1 MRIARFSHNGEVN
14 YGRVLGADAIQG
26 DAAATAAV
34 AAGSANGN
42 GAGAVSESAGDDM
55 DKLIIAQLDG
65 HPISQGE
72 VKLTGTYHRVAE
84 VRLLPPIVPTKV
96 ICIGKNYADH
106 VEEMGGEKPAEPII
120 FLKPSTAVCGAYDP
134 IQRPMG
140 ISERV
145 DYEGELAVVIGRL
158 GRDVPADRASEVI
171 FGYTIANDV
180 TARDLQARD
189 GQWTR
194 AKGFDTFCPLGPWIE
209 TDLDP
214 ADLELTTRLNDEVKQ
229 HSRTS
234 LLMHHVPALIAF
246 VSQVMTLIP
255 GDVLLTGTPAGIGPM
270 AKGDEVSVTIEGIG
284 TLSNP
289 VTDRS

>member
-1 MRIARFSHNGEVN
+1 MRIARFSHNGQVS
-14 YGRVLGADAIQG
+14 YGRVLGADALPAQTQAPG
-26 DAAATAAV
+26 AV
-34 AAGSANGN
+34 GPANGN
-42 GAGAVSESAGDDM
+42 GAGSGDAGSGEPADQ
-55 DKLIIAQLDG
+55 LIVAQLDG
-65 HPISQGE
+65 HPISEGE
-72 VKLTGTYHRVAE
+72 VKLTGAYFRLAD

-120 FLKPSTAVCGAYDP
+120 FLKPSTAVCGHGDP
-134 IQRPMG
+134 VLRPVG

-158 GRDVPADRASEVI
+158 GRDVPAERAGEVI

-194 AKGFDTFCPLGPWIE
+194 AKGFDSFCPLGPWIE
-209 TDLDP
+209 TELDP
-214 ADLELTTRLNDEVKQ
+214 ADLELTTKLNDEVRQ

-234 LLMHHVPALIAF
+234 LLMHHIPALIAF

-255 GDVLLTGTPAGIGPM
+255 GDVLLTGTPGGIGPM
-270 AKGDEVSVTIEGIG
+270 DKGDEVSVTIEGIG

-289 VTDRS
+289 VSDRG